1 MRRNKLPSAPAV
13 TNTAAETSPPDTAAP
28 AADTGAGASAVLLAA
43 PDVASRLAQREARA
57 NRTVMDVAAG
67 RPVPAADLD
76 YAALVF
82 GAAFDGKLTRA
93 RAIVAADA
101 EVEAAGQAVTDY
113 AAEGER
119 LRATWREAK
128 AAEAAIGRWTAGNA
142 DGWRVVGW
150 LREKAA
156 GDVRS
161 AGIAAEGHAL
171 RSGFPEQA
179 LAKARARRAA
189 LDEASPGRGDS
200 PETPFFGEGNAK

>member
-1 MRRNKLPSAPAV
+1 MKRKTPTPEPSPHDA
-13 TNTAAETSPPDTAAP
+13 TAAETSPPAPEPAPPADTAAP
-28 AADTGAGASAVLLAA
+28 AALLAA
-43 PDVASRLAQREARA
+43 PEVVARLAQREARA
-57 NRTVMDVAAG
+57 SQTVMDVAAG

-128 AAEAAIGRWTAGNA
+128 AAEAAISRWTAGNA
-142 DGWRVVGW
+142 DEWRMIGW

-179 LAKARARRAA
+179 LAKAKARRAA
-189 LDEASPGRGDS
+189 LD
-200 PETPFFGEGNAK
+200 